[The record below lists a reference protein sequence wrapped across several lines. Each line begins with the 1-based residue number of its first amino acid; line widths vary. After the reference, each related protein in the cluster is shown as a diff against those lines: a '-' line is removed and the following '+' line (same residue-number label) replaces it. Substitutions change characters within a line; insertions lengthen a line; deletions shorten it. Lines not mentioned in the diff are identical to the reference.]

1 MLNKIED
8 GSGVKAVIM
17 VNGKPETF
25 VLAVIAR
32 KRFFANGDPED
43 LEYRFVNTTGTKYTR
58 GMYTGGS
65 TGFGTSDIKEI
76 NAEWLEGYRVVTTD
90 LEGIMEL
97 AKADG
102 ERVKREREEA
112 EAKQLAKVDRINA
125 LPKSF
130 PVGNAVL
137 DAVFEL
143 VRDDASFNPRRSS
156 RIQGADY
163 VYFRRKDQE
172 WYRPF
177 NPFDYK
183 AKDGKLLSS
192 KFTKEAK
199 MSFGEELAEKAV
211 KTVGSWSVLLAHLIE
226 QKQNVLNQMRNA

>member
-8 GSGVKAVIM
+8 GSGVKAVVM

-25 VLAVIAR
+25 VLAVIAQKGFLR
-32 KRFFANGDPED
+32 EGVE
-43 LEYRFVNTTGTKYTR
+43 LEYGFVNTTGTKYTR

-65 TGFGTSDIKEI
+65 TGFGTNDVKEI
-76 NAEWLEGYRVVTTD
+76 NAEWLEGYRIVTTD
-90 LEGIMEL
+90 LDGIIEL
-97 AKADG
+97 AKADE

-112 EAKQLAKVDRINA
+112 EAKQFAKVDRINA

-130 PVGNAVL
+130 PVGNIVL

-143 VRDDASFNPRRSS
+143 TRNDASFNPRHSS
-156 RIQGADY
+156 RIQGIDY
-163 VYFRRKDQE
+163 VSFQRKDQE
-172 WYRPF
+172 WCRPF

-211 KTVGSWSVLLAHLIE
+211 KTVGSWALLLSHLIE
-226 QKQNVLNQMRNA
+226 QKQEVLNQLRNA